1 MRNGVG
7 AAECEKL
14 EHSSSGGSRRC
25 CRRFAKLRPVK
36 MSVPSSVAVGLKL
49 DNGINYVKCAALDAR
64 NNASIEP
71 IYRLNSLNPRSQAP
85 VLLENPLGRGND
97 SSISISGPGGDDLV
111 QQVQQKQ
118 QRQQEDN
125 NNSSTSGSP
134 QSRPRGRRRG
144 RRRPKCVWM
153 WRRWFQTLPSLVSS
167 LLVSI
172 PAKSSI
178 YRLSQLRPQQKS
190 CKAQN
195 SHQHQ
200 PSGTSSSSS
209 AANRVLQE
217 DEEEKEENCNPSAV
231 RRGGSSD
238 CKSSSDCSDGVRR
251 GWQQQRPARSCHR
264 SWSSSSSPTLG
275 GIFGGIDVK
284 LVLVIMVLI
293 GVIDY
298 SEAGTC
304 WLRRMEITGKCN
316 KLFARNVSR
325 EHCCHAGT
333 GLGYSDRDITDVQ
346 LFFVNAFNDGMDCSS
361 CLDSCEKAKCGVNK
375 RCVMKKGRPKCICAP
390 SCKAPKQAK
399 KLPNQNIKVI
409 NLSDSQRNR
418 RQYFSSG
425 PRAAASR
432 MGPQSSSNNKRSVR
446 LLGDE
451 PSSHQHHSRT
461 VKTSLSEKTIS
472 QRSSNG
478 KVANSK
484 HKDNLLE
491 TVTLVNSRI
500 RGDDGSRPKV
510 NQTDRLSD
518 RMVLMADG
526 PVQINSY
533 ARKSRSEAKPILV
546 QSSSANVRHR
556 NRKVSSNGFNETLEG
571 SHRTHNEPSPTARSH
586 QHHSRDFGKPR
597 LLRLET
603 PGKDNRTVDARIPR
617 KRPPLHLEGMFYVPQ
632 NRRSRMRADDF
643 DFGNEITQHV
653 GVGFYN
659 PVCGTDGKTYKT
671 ECQLKK
677 RACRQESTTLVM
689 AYKGHCQTSC
699 RFVQCPDGKHCV
711 EDQNSTPHC
720 VTCAIDCPP
729 VDPRSPAS
737 TKAVVCGTDGNTYR
751 NVCELKRKAC
761 LSGRA
766 IPVAY
771 RGRCIETATCD
782 TIKCKDRQQCL
793 TDLQTHKP
801 RCVSCS
807 YKCPRVKRPQ
817 QTRKLGNG
825 GNGGNPHHQ
834 QQQQQQ
840 HRQSQQHHQPANVK
854 LCGTNNHTYHSWCHM
869 LRDSCNTGFYIDVQY
884 NGVCSFDRS
893 AVSSTV
899 LTQSTSGGK
908 NKP

>member
-1 MRNGVG
+1 MKISDQIQF
-7 AAECEKL
+7 EKL
-14 EHSSSGGSRRC
+14 EHSGGRRC

-36 MSVPSSVAVGLKL
+36 MSVPSSSVAAGLKL
-49 DNGINYVKCAALDAR
+49 DSGINYVKCAAAVQ

-71 IYRLNSLNPRSQAP
+71 IYRPNCKSHSRAP
-85 VLLENPLGRGND
+85 VLLENSLD
-97 SSISISGPGGDDLV
+97 SSSNNGSISISGPSGDDLL
-111 QQVQQKQ
+111 QQVQQK
-118 QRQQEDN
+118 RQQYPEN
-125 NNSSTSGSP
+125 YNSSP

-153 WRRWFQTLPSLVSS
+153 WRRWFNSLPSLVSS
-167 LLVSI
+167 LLVSV
-172 PAKSSI
+172 PAKPSI
-178 YRLSQLRPQQKS
+178 HSSQLRAQQKR
-190 CKAQN
+190 CKSQN
-195 SHQHQ
+195 SYRQIGGCSTG
-200 PSGTSSSSS
+200 SGIIVSGSV
-209 AANRVLQE
+209 ARNVL
-217 DEEEKEENCNPSAV
+217 EEKEEEEENGNPSALM
-231 RRGGSSD
+231 GDSDCESSD
-238 CKSSSDCSDGVRR
+238 YSSSSVRSR
-251 GWQQQRPARSCHR
+251 RQRWKRSAARSCHQ
-264 SWSSSSSPTLG
+264 SSTTSVLG
-275 GIFGGIDVK
+275 RILGGIDVK

-304 WLRRMEITGKCN
+304 WLRRMESTGKCN

-325 EHCCHAGT
+325 ENCCHAGT

-346 LFFVNAFNDGMDCSS
+346 LFFVNAFKDGMDCAS
-361 CLDSCEKAKCGVNK
+361 CLDSCEKAMCGVNK
-375 RCVMKKGRPKCICAP
+375 RCVMKKGRPKCVCAP
-390 SCKAPKQAK
+390 NCKASKQGK
-399 KLPNQNIKVI
+399 QLPNQNIKVI

-432 MGPQSSSNNKRSVR
+432 MGPPSSRSGGGSNNKRSVR
-446 LLGDE
+446 LVSDE
-451 PSSHQHHSRT
+451 PSSRQHHSRT
-461 VKTSLSEKTIS
+461 VKTSLSEKTLS

-491 TVTLVNSRI
+491 TVTLVNSRS
-500 RGDDGSRPKV
+500 RGDGGSHKANR
-510 NQTDRLSD
+510 TERLSD

-526 PVQINSY
+526 PVQVNSY
-533 ARKSRSEAKPILV
+533 ARKSRSESKPILV
-546 QSSSANVRHR
+546 TSSSANVRHR
-556 NRKVSSNGFNETLEG
+556 NRKVSSNDFNQTLEG
-571 SHRTHNEPSPTARSH
+571 SYRPQSESKQ

-597 LLRLET
+597 LLRLD
-603 PGKDNRTVDARIPR
+603 PSDKDNRTVDARIIR
-617 KRPPLHLEGMFYVPQ
+617 RRPPSHLEEMFYVPA
-632 NRRSRMRADDF
+632 NRRSRMRVHDF
-643 DFGNEITQHV
+643 DFGNEITQH
-653 GVGFYN
+653 VGFYN

-711 EDQNSTPHC
+711 EDQNATPHC
-720 VTCAIDCPP
+720 VTCTMDCPP
-729 VDPRSPAS
+729 VESRSTA
-737 TKAVVCGTDGNTYR
+737 KAVVCGTDGNTYR
-751 NVCELKRKAC
+751 NICELKRKAC
-761 LSGRA
+761 LTGRA

-807 YKCPRVKRPQ
+807 YKCPRAKRLQ
-817 QTRKLGNG
+817 QTRTRQFGGSNG
-825 GNGGNPHHQ
+825 DGQG
-834 QQQQQQ
+834 Q
-840 HRQSQQHHQPANVK
+840 HNRQSQLHQQTNIK

-884 NGVCSFDRS
+884 NGVCSFDRRIS
-893 AVSSTV
+893 SSTI
-899 LTQSTSGGK
+899 LTHST
-908 NKP
+908 NP